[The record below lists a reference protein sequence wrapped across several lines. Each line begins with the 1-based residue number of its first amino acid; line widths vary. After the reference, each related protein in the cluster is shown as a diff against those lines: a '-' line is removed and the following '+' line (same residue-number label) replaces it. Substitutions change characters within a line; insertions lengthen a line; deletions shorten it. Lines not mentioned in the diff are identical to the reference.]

1 MSIRNV
7 VLGQVIRSKRWVAL
21 GAAIALSV
29 GSTSANAQW
38 ATFDASNFAQNVM
51 QVQQMEQ
58 SLAKLQS
65 QLNQITSTA
74 NSAKSQLTSIT
85 GSRGLGNLLSQQ
97 TQAYATP
104 STYSSAS
111 SMSSVQQLAGQ
122 ISQQAGYLSTQN
134 MSGINNAYRTQ
145 LQNNGSAAATNQAM
159 SEQVFTQSSAE
170 FSNIQSLMSQISQT
184 QDPKAI
190 AELQA
195 RIQVEQTLLQNQQ
208 IKAQAMLAQMT
219 AQQNVRNE
227 QEQQQAASENMNYYK
242 GN

>member
-1 MSIRNV
+1 MSIRTKV
-7 VLGQVIRSKRWVAL
+7 VDQVIRGKHWAAL
-21 GAAIALSV
+21 AAAVVLSV
-29 GSTSANAQW
+29 GSMSADAQW
-38 ATFDASNFAQNVM
+38 ATFDASNFAQNVE
-51 QVQQMEQ
+51 QVQEMEQ
-58 SLAKLQS
+58 SLSKMQS
-65 QLNQITSTA
+65 QLNQITSAA
-74 NSAKSQLTSIT
+74 NSARSQLTSIT
-85 GSRGLGNLLSQQ
+85 GSRGLGNLLTQQ

-104 STYSSAS
+104 SSFSSAA

-134 MSGINNAYRTQ
+134 LAGINGAYRAQ
-145 LQNNGSAAATNQAM
+145 LQNNGNAAATNQAM
-159 SEQVFTQSSAE
+159 TEQVFTQSSAE
-170 FSNIQSLMSQISQT
+170 FSNIQSLMGQISQT

-195 RIQVEQTLLQNQQ
+195 RIQVEQTLLQNQL

-227 QEQQQAASENMNYYK
+227 QEQQQAAAESMNYYK